1 MDDII
6 STEDDEE
13 EIDKCKSYLVREFK
27 IKDMGSVKYFVGME
41 IATSKMDIA
50 ISQRKYLLNLLK
62 ETCMCGRKLAN
73 ILMDY
78 TTKLESKKVLQW
90 IKELR
95 KILKVCGELIYLT
108 QETIY
113 HFPVSVVCQLMNNPM

>member
-1 MDDII
+1 
-6 STEDDEE
+6 
-13 EIDKCKSYLVREFK
+13 
-27 IKDMGSVKYFVGME
+27 ME

-50 ISQRKYLLNLLK
+50 ISQRKYLLDLLK
-62 ETCMCGRKLAN
+62 ETCMCGHKLAN

-95 KILKVCGELIYLT
+95 KISKVCGELIYLT